1 MHEIDQLLMLRQC
14 FLAYKYIAGSV
25 NENGVLANELL
36 LNFHNFFLPMNLNE
50 FTQTRWEW
58 TLFKMLTLSK

>member
-25 NENGVLANELL
+25 NENGVLANGLL
-36 LNFHNFFLPMNLNE
+36 FIFTIFLPMNLNE
-50 FTQTRWEW
+50 FTQTR
-58 TLFKMLTLSK
+58 